1 MVARPA
7 LPYSD
12 AMEGP
17 PRSAAARRFV
27 PLGILLAA
35 LLLFFA
41 FGGHRYVS
49 FAALAENREW
59 LAVLVARA
67 GATAALVF
75 ILVYAGLVAISVP
88 GATLLTITSG
98 FLFGPWLGTAYAVT
112 GATLGATIAFLAA
125 RAGFAGLA
133 GRAGQWAQR
142 IEAGFRADGLSY
154 LLVLRLIPLF
164 PFWLVNL
171 VAGAAGLRL
180 SVFVL
185 GTVAGIIP
193 VTFIFASLGNG
204 LGALIAEGRTPDS
217 DILLD
222 PRFLLP
228 IIGLAVFALLPVA
241 YKSWRRSADREAM

>member
-88 GATLLTITSG
+88 GATLLTIT
-98 FLFGPWLGTAYAVT
+98 TAYAVT